1 MTTKEW
7 LCRAQNIDRE
17 IGQLMRERRNAWDRA
32 VSITSRLNSACVSGT
47 KDPHKYDAL
56 VEYEMVIDAKVDE
69 LYNTKREIQQ
79 AIWAVQDGTL
89 RAVLLERYIEGK
101 KWEQIAVELNYSYM
115 QICRLHGKALAEIKD
130 VIKCYTDPC

>member
-17 IGQLMRERRNAWDRA
+17 IGQLMRERRKAWDRA

-47 KDPHKYDAL
+47 KDPHKYDTL
-56 VEYEMVIDAKVDE
+56 VEYEMAIDTKVEE

-89 RAVLLERYIEGK
+89 RAVLSERYLESK
-101 KWEQIAVELNYSYM
+101 TWEQIAVD
-115 QICRLHGKALAEIKD
+115 LHYTYCHVVQNLHPRALAEITKR
-130 VIKCYTDPC
+130 IS

>member
-17 IGQLMRERRNAWDRA
+17 IGQLLREKRKSWDRA
-32 VSITSRLNSACVSGT
+32 VSITSRLNATCVSAT

-56 VEYEMVIDAKVDE
+56 VEYETMIDAKVDE

-89 RAVLLERYIEGK
+89 RAVLSERYIEGK

-130 VIKCYTDPC
+130 VIKCYTGPC

>member
-17 IGQLMRERRNAWDRA
+17 IGQLMRERRKAWDRA
-32 VSITSRLNSACVSGT
+32 VSITSRLNATCVAST

-56 VEYEMVIDAKVDE
+56 IEYDAELDRRIDS
-69 LYNTKREIQQ
+69 LYDTKLEIQK

-89 RAVLLERYIEGK
+89 RAVLSGRYLEGK
-101 KWEQIAVELNYSYM
+101 TWEQIAVELNYSYM